1 MSRNLS
7 SLRNYHFNHLIF
19 NPMQSNKSK
28 QNQAKN
34 EILTNWQRIEMVI
47 QQSKM
52 TANAFARHIGLPR
65 GENLYQIKKGN
76 NGISLDVANRICQR
90 YPEIDK
96 LWLLTGDGQMLRD
109 DAPTGPWS
117 HIGTPNGKAFRA
129 WAAVHLLPVFIEK
142 GSPYPATAALDQVDE
157 LLEQLTTKGGKQ

>member
-1 MSRNLS
+1 
-7 SLRNYHFNHLIF
+7 
-19 NPMQSNKSK
+19 MQNNKSK
-28 QNQAKN
+28 QKQAEK
-34 EILTNWQRIEMVI
+34 ETPTNWQRIEMVI

-76 NGISLDVANRICQR
+76 NGISLDVATRICQH

-109 DAPTGPWS
+109 DAPAGPWS
-117 HIGTPNGKAFRA
+117 HTGTSNSEAFRA

-142 GSPYPATAALDQVDE
+142 GSPAPATAALDQVDE
-157 LLEQLTTKGGKQ
+157 LLKQLAKKGGEQ

>member
-1 MSRNLS
+1 
-7 SLRNYHFNHLIF
+7 
-19 NPMQSNKSK
+19 MQSNKSK

-90 YPEIDK
+90 YP
-96 LWLLTGDGQMLRD
+96 
-109 DAPTGPWS
+109 
-117 HIGTPNGKAFRA
+117 
-129 WAAVHLLPVFIEK
+129 
-142 GSPYPATAALDQVDE
+142 
-157 LLEQLTTKGGKQ
+157 